1 MDNRKDRQFYWEVKD
16 FFNKKPDVNVKP
28 KTEPL
33 VNAVK
38 NILETSKPKPAPKVS
53 YNASMTSAVEKAINT
68 SQQIRKAG
76 TPEIAAFTKNIS
88 GNPFRSLTESVKK
101 LYEQEEEKFDP
112 ETLKSSA
119 RELEDLQTQL
129 RDIDPNNA
137 TPEQRKQYISLRDKE
152 ASTKVTRDRQL
163 QLKKEDEEETEEAE
177 AQAAG
182 STIKTTDTG
191 AKVGVKPDF
200 VKDRESQPKPAT
212 PGVDVEGPAVPTA
225 EEEREAAARAQKE
238 KETTAANQKPTTP
251 PKDEELERRVAGRL
265 KTRERNAARDSQEA
279 KIQLERMKAR
289 GPSGTSR
296 SAQANY
302 AEALA
307 RLELRSSG
315 KDVTR
320 QGLSDEDIRGQE
332 ERALARERRT
342 PEQKAADAAK
352 DRAVVDDLNRKA
364 AEMRQGIKSG
374 TKPTTAVGTPKPSGD
389 TTTDSARMNALRSGG
404 QAPTTGTTKPVSSN
418 TSSPVSTSQTSAI
431 PQRQIPAAPTL
442 LQRDTNVPTPPAQGK
457 PAPVS
462 DTQKGVP
469 STSKPQ
475 QTSTSFGSQVNQK
488 TNTLTGK
495 PQGEFESMASKPA
508 SLANFVP
515 SSENDNLEPGFREL
529 NRMSPQA
536 GSINTIKP
544 AEPVRQTKASSYRI

>member
-53 YNASMTSAVEKAINT
+53 YNANMTSAVEKAINT

-76 TPEIAAFTKNIS
+76 TPEIAAFTKNIA

-112 ETLKSSA
+112 ELLQTSA
-119 RELEDLQTQL
+119 RELADLQTQL

-137 TPEQRKQYISLRDKE
+137 TPEERKQYISLRDQE
-152 ASTKVTRDRQL
+152 AAAKVTRDRQL
-163 QLKKEDEEETEEAE
+163 QLQKEDEEETEEAE

-200 VKDRESQPKPAT
+200 VKDRESQPKPAVA
-212 PGVDVEGPAVPTA
+212 GVDVEGPAVPTA

-238 KETTAANQKPTTP
+238 KETAAANQKPTTP

-289 GPSGTSR
+289 GPSGTSP

-307 RLELRSSG
+307 RLEARASG

-320 QGLSDEDIRGQE
+320 KGLSDEDIRAQE
-332 ERALARERRT
+332 ERALARARRT
-342 PEQKAADAAK
+342 PEEKAAAAAK
-352 DRAVVDDLNRKA
+352 DKAVVDDLNRKA
-364 AEMRQGIKSG
+364 AEVRQGIKSG
-374 TKPTTAVGTPKPSGD
+374 TKPTTAVGTAKPSGD

-418 TSSPVSTSQTSAI
+418 TPSPVSTSQTSA
-431 PQRQIPAAPTL
+431 T
-442 LQRDTNVPTPPAQGK
+442 
-457 PAPVS
+457 
-462 DTQKGVP
+462 
-469 STSKPQ
+469 PQ
-475 QTSTSFGSQVNQK
+475 QTSTSLGSQVNQK